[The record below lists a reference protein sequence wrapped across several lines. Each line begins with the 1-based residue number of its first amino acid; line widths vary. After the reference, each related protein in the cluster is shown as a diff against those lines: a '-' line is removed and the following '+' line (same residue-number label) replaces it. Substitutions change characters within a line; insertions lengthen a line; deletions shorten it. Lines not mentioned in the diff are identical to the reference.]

1 MESLLIV
8 YSSYSSIRSRER
20 ASRIPPRPTGAG
32 PSWLMLGHVG
42 LFFAFFALL
51 KLAAKLTPQKHRKKY
66 ENRGFGCP
74 KTLPKPI
81 QNPSEIDAP
90 KNIQILVDICLEI
103 PLLQKRRHR
112 FRIGFSN
119 TKWLSDTFLHVAFLT
134 HFRSEKPTKKP
145 YENQARTLQKSAPKT
160 CCCLASVFSGLGL
173 HFGVFWVSKLEPS

>member
-1 MESLLIV
+1 MESFLIV

-20 ASRIPPRPTGAG
+20 ASRILPRPIGAG

-42 LFFAFFALL
+42 SFFAFFAHL
-51 KLAAKLTPQKHRKKY
+51 KRAAKLTPQKHRKNC
-66 ENRGFGCP
+66 ENLGFGCP
-74 KTLPKPI
+74 KTFPKPI

-119 TKWLSDTFLHVAFLT
+119 TKWLSGAFLQIP
-134 HFRSEKPTKKP
+134 FRVHVRFKIPTKKP
-145 YENQARTLQKSAPKT
+145 PKT
-160 CCCLASVFSGLGL
+160 KS
-173 HFGVFWVSKLEPS
+173 EP